1 MEAGLSEDHL
11 GVLDEVVPV
20 SSLDNAVDPG
30 VESGQFGE
38 GVFNVSAS
46 LGVGGEVG
54 SFLGEEVGSE
64 SFVSVAEN
72 SVSVVAE
79 LGGDILAHEL
89 NLVAQ
94 VSLSS
99 LGGLLCLLV
108 VRFAS
113 ISGVSWL
120 DSADVEACSEGVGA
134 VVWGVEQIVERGR
147 GKVGV
152 LAINLGQNDGGHAV
166 V

>member
-54 SFLGEEVGSE
+54 SFLGEEVGSK

-79 LGGDILAHEL
+79 LLQLDTKLY
-89 NLVAQ
+89 V
-94 VSLSS
+94 LSS
-99 LGGLLCLLV
+99 QGEPASIITPSKAFDAPGATKQFNPE
-108 VRFAS
+108 RSTFAS
-113 ISGVSWL
+113 PPIELVL
-120 DSADVEACSEGVGA
+120 KLN
-134 VVWGVEQIVERGR
+134 QIV
-147 GKVGV
+147 
-152 LAINLGQNDGGHAV
+152 LSNP
-166 V
+166 